1 MKLTELLFAVAM
13 TVSTVAMAAT
23 VPTPFKPGERV
34 GFFGDSISEAGNQ
47 AFYLEYLTAIRHPG
61 AGARFENMGKSGDTS
76 WGGAARW
83 ATEPAAKGVGRVFV
97 MFGMNDI
104 GSDACAERYPQA
116 MREIVR
122 RLQADGKEIVL
133 LTPSPYD
140 VWGHQPKPLER
151 SDEKLSAC
159 AEAVRKLAGEK
170 ALPLIDLMGPMRKIY
185 QDNPDRWFNN
195 DRIHPDFAGHMLMA
209 SLIWSAIGEKGE
221 FSRVEL
227 DAAGASSLEA
237 SYTPQGLPCAVDAD
251 YRKLA
256 AVYPVASRLN
266 TETLVVKNLASGLYE
281 LKADGASLGSFTAMD
296 LAAGVNLA
304 ERETPNQVRS
314 RQALETARQLARLA
328 QDRRVFGQVLSW
340 MAEDKID
347 SEDAAAVANWIK
359 GERPKS
365 KSFAWGGWRNRM
377 FDTFET
383 LYPGRHELSARA
395 DALHAQ
401 IAAVRPV
408 AWRLS
413 LARVTQPPIRT
424 VESPS
429 ARAWRLPFRLGM
441 ARFTFWKTDLDRA
454 LAFMN
459 RIDCHYMGLKEG
471 TLDFDATADE
481 IAAYKAKLAESFG
494 YYRGLC
500 DAVADA
506 VPAAAR

>member
-13 TVSTVAMAAT
+13 AVSTTAMAAT
-23 VPTPFKPGERV
+23 APTPFKPGERV

-61 AGARFENMGKSGDTS
+61 QGARFENMGKSGDTS

-170 ALPLIDLMGPMRKIY
+170 ALPLVDLMGPMRKIY
-185 QDNPDRWFNN
+185 QDNPGRWFNN

-227 DAAGASSLEA
+227 DAAGASSFES

-256 AVYPVASRLN
+256 AVYPVAARLN

-401 IAAVRPV
+401 IAAVRPLP
-408 AWRLS
+408 WRLS
-413 LARVTQPPIRT
+413 LTRVTQPPIRT
-424 VESPS
+424 VESLS
-429 ARAWRLPFRLGM
+429 ARTRKCR
-441 ARFTFWKTDLDRA
+441 
-454 LAFMN
+454 
-459 RIDCHYMGLKEG
+459 
-471 TLDFDATADE
+471 
-481 IAAYKAKLAESFG
+481 
-494 YYRGLC
+494 
-500 DAVADA
+500 
-506 VPAAAR
+506 

>member
-23 VPTPFKPGERV
+23 APTPFKPGERV

-104 GSDACAERYPQA
+104 GSDACSEKYPQA

-122 RLQADGKEIVL
+122 QLQADGKEIVL

-159 AEAVRKLAGEK
+159 AEAVRKLAEEK
-170 ALPLIDLMGPMRKIY
+170 ALPLVDLMGPMRKIY

-209 SLIWSAIGEKGE
+209 SLIWSATGEKGE

-227 DAAGASSLEA
+227 DAAGASSFES

-256 AVYPVASRLN
+256 AVFPVAARLN

-281 LKADGASLGSFTAMD
+281 LKADGQALGRFTATE

-304 ERETPNQVRS
+304 ELETPNQILSRRTLDVVR
-314 RQALETARQLARLA
+314 RLA
-328 QDRRVFGQVLSW
+328 LQEQDRRVFGQVCAW
-340 MAEDKID
+340 MVADHVNTSD
-347 SEDAAAVANWIK
+347 SAAVAAWIK

-365 KSFAWGGWRNRM
+365 KSLSWGRWRTYM
-377 FDTFET
+377 LDKFEA
-383 LYPGRHELSARA
+383 LYPERDALAARA
-395 DALHAQ
+395 DVLHAE

-408 AWRLS
+408 AWALS
-413 LARVTQPPIRT
+413 LQ
-424 VESPS
+424 
-429 ARAWRLPFRLGM
+429 
-441 ARFTFWKTDLDRA
+441 
-454 LAFMN
+454 
-459 RIDCHYMGLKEG
+459 
-471 TLDFDATADE
+471 
-481 IAAYKAKLAESFG
+481 
-494 YYRGLC
+494 
-500 DAVADA
+500 AVQSGGETE
-506 VPAAAR
+506 